1 MSNHLVHAFVEYL
14 NKIVNIDN
22 IIIKYQGCIDKTDS
36 NVNKSKFSALQ
47 TAISNIRQGQ
57 LNLNLALENIKEK
70 QSESLSRAE
79 LLLAQQNNID
89 ENEVNFIAKQNEDFI
104 KMISDLQTIRAEQ
117 HEELQLLLAEC
128 D

>member
-1 MSNHLVHAFVEYL
+1 M
-14 NKIVNIDN
+14 
-22 IIIKYQGCIDKTDS
+22 
-36 NVNKSKFSALQ
+36 
-47 TAISNIRQGQ
+47 
-57 LNLNLALENIKEK
+57 NLALENIKEK

>member
-14 NKIVNIDN
+14 NKMVNIDN